1 MQMSTLERQVRLVEE
16 NERRGLGGG
25 VDACKSPIRGFW
37 GCYGPTD
44 FFKCLQ
50 ETKKVPV
57 NASHVCL
64 QPRGRAAELDRAK
77 RHERRGRKRV
87 WRTAMKAES

>member
-64 QPRGRAAELDRAK
+64 QPRGKAAELQSWTG
-77 RHERRGRKRV
+77 RRDTNAEEGSVCGGRR
-87 WRTAMKAES
+87 